1 MDRAEILQKAEQCVN
16 GQREPDYG
24 SPEDNF
30 ETIAKFWNTYI
41 KASKSWVK
49 VLPDLNAKDVA
60 VMMALLKIA
69 RIAGGGGSGD
79 SYVDLAGYAACA
91 GEIWSKNEETV
102 MKQPCADN
110 GSTARP
116 PLPGEPDYLM
126 I

>member
-16 GQREPDYG
+16 GQREQDYG
-24 SPEDNF
+24 SPENNF

-91 GEIWSKNEETV
+91 GEIWSKNEETA
-102 MKQPCADN
+102 MKQPHAD
-110 GSTARP
+110 GSMVQRP
-116 PLPGEPDYLM
+116 PLPGEPGWE
-126 I
+126 

>member
-1 MDRAEILQKAEQCVN
+1 MTRKEILQAADQCVN
-16 GQREPDYG
+16 GQREQDYG
-24 SPEDNF
+24 SPENNF

-69 RIAGGGGSGD
+69 RIAGG
-79 SYVDLAGYAACA
+79 
-91 GEIWSKNEETV
+91 T
-102 MKQPCADN
+102 KQPCADN

-116 PLPGEPDYLM
+116 PLPDWE
-126 I
+126 

>member
-1 MDRAEILQKAEQCVN
+1 MNRTEILQKADQCVS
-16 GQREPDYG
+16 GYREQDYG

-30 ETIAKFWNTYI
+30 TTIAGFWNTYLRSARGI
-41 KASKSWVK
+41 EPEIS
-49 VLPDLNAKDVA
+49 AKDVA